1 MLKKWWF
8 YVIIAVVIVII
19 AVPLTTIIR
28 LNKSVYDLS
37 FNYVKLEEPLA
48 EIARKYTY
56 YEAAT
61 KTLEIE
67 LNQDMINSILK
78 DQLAQMDLGLP
89 EKLVINDAALIA
101 ADKRIYINAKYGA
114 FNLPV
119 SAELKLSYDDSGISV
134 SAENLN
140 LGKKK
145 APGFVTKRLPLDQL
159 SYSIKYA
166 DLGLPDVFAI
176 KDVVFSSGNVNVFVE
191 LKVDKIK
198 ELVKGYR
205 GEIEAAINNLKANSS
220 STVATFIDKA
230 LQGGLLSDAN
240 FDKYVDQ
247 VLENEELV
255 NSAVL
260 FAVAPD
266 LSKYSESL
274 NKYQQAIMDWASPVQ
289 SVKFGGTLEETVESI
304 IYNEDLQEMLAWFI
318 PAATLSEYVDTADT
332 YYSYYS
338 TIKTLDF
345 SGLEEIADSVL
356 YNNELHE
363 LLALFVPEE
372 TIKEYV
378 NTADKYYS
386 TYVTAQSSLKKL
398 GTTLEKGDIEGAIKQ
413 LVADR
418 QLYQALSLVMG
429 SNTVDYYIGSI
440 SEYYD
445 LYANVTKSLT
455 EALESIPTDEI
466 DGYLNDAIDYVD
478 KIYDGQKYLLDILA
492 GIDTK
497 TVQNVV
503 AYINQDEGVIKQQL
517 DMIDPAYY
525 QVFMWYVDN
534 LDELKSMVVASIKS
548 ADIAAVKEGVFIIND
563 INDDLVNVID
573 LLKDQKYE
581 LAGDAIGKISF
592 DKAESF
598 INEKVSGKS

>member
-78 DQLAQMDLGLP
+78 DQLAQTDLGLP